1 MNYTLQQLR
10 IFKTIAETKSIT
22 KASEVLHLTQ
32 PAVSIQLKKL
42 QEQFDIPLTEVIGR
56 QLYITEFGQ
65 EIAQVSE
72 RILNEVQTIRYRSR
86 AHKGQLVGTLK
97 ISIVSTAKYV
107 MPYFLSGFMRDHE
120 GVDLQMDVINKAG
133 VIRSLEEN
141 AVDFAL
147 VSVLPEQ
154 FDIDMVTLMKNKLY
168 LVGSKA
174 PFEKGK
180 AIRKSD
186 FSKLPFI
193 FREKGSATRRAMV
206 DFLQANGIR
215 TGKMMQLTSNEAVKQ
230 AVIAGLGYSIMPII
244 GLKNELNMGSLQ
256 ILPVKGLPISTT
268 WNLIWLR
275 SKKFSPIAEA
285 YLEYVRAE
293 KDAIIQ
299 EKFKWYEGY

>member
-72 RILNEVQTIRYRSR
+72 RILNEVQSIRYRSR

-107 MPYFLSGFMRDHE
+107 MPYFLSGFMSEHE

-133 VIRSLEEN
+133 VIRSLADN

-174 PFEKGK
+174 PLEKGK
-180 AIRKSD
+180 PIRKSH
-186 FSKLPFI
+186 FAKLPFI

-244 GLKNELNMGSLQ
+244 GLKNELNIGSLQ

-268 WNLIWLR
+268 WNLIWLK

-293 KDAIIQ
+293 KDTIIR
-299 EKFKWYEGY
+299 EKFQWYEGY

>member
-86 AHKGQLVGTLK
+86 AHKGQLVGTLR

-107 MPYFLSGFMRDHE
+107 MPYFLSGFMREHE

-147 VSVLPEQ
+147 VSVLPDQ

-180 AIRKSD
+180 PIKKSD
-186 FSKLPFI
+186 FAKLPFI
-193 FREKGSATRRAMV
+193 FREKGSATRKAMV

-244 GLKNELNMGSLQ
+244 GLKNELNIGSLQ

-268 WNLIWLR
+268 WNMIWLK

-285 YLEYVRAE
+285 YLEYVQAE
-293 KDAIIQ
+293 KDVIIRD
-299 EKFKWYEGY
+299 KFQWYEGY

>member
-72 RILNEVQTIRYRSR
+72 RILNEVQSIRYRSR

-97 ISIVSTAKYV
+97 ISIVSTEKYV
-107 MPYFLSGFMRDHE
+107 MPYFLSGFMSEHE

-133 VIRSLEEN
+133 VIRSLEDN

-174 PFEKGK
+174 PLEKGK
-180 AIRKSD
+180 PIRKSD
-186 FSKLPFI
+186 FAKLPFI

-244 GLKNELNMGSLQ
+244 GLKNELNIGSLQ

-268 WNLIWLR
+268 WNLIWLK

-293 KDAIIQ
+293 KDTIIR
-299 EKFKWYEGY
+299 EKFQWYEGY

>member
-72 RILNEVQTIRYRSR
+72 RILNEVQSIRYRSR

-107 MPYFLSGFMRDHE
+107 MPYFLSGFMSEHE

-133 VIRSLEEN
+133 VIRSLEDN

-147 VSVLPEQ
+147 VSVLPEH

-174 PFEKGK
+174 PLEKGK
-180 AIRKSD
+180 PIRKSD
-186 FSKLPFI
+186 FAKLPFI

-244 GLKNELNMGSLQ
+244 GLKNELNIGSLK

-268 WNLIWLR
+268 WNLIWLK

-293 KDAIIQ
+293 KDAIIR
-299 EKFKWYEGY
+299 EKFQWYEGY

>member
-72 RILNEVQTIRYRSR
+72 RILNEVQSIRYRSR

-107 MPYFLSGFMRDHE
+107 MPYFLSGFMSEHE

-133 VIRSLEEN
+133 VIRSLEDN

-174 PFEKGK
+174 PLEKGK
-180 AIRKSD
+180 PIRKSD
-186 FSKLPFI
+186 FAKLPFI

-244 GLKNELNMGSLQ
+244 GLKNELNIGSLQ

-268 WNLIWLR
+268 WNLIWLK

-293 KDAIIQ
+293 KDTIIR
-299 EKFKWYEGY
+299 EKFQWYEGY